1 MWKIHPGNVSWASA
15 PSSMHIMS
23 ITRTAKNSSSASLPR
38 TGVRGVSTP
47 TAIAADYV
55 AIAAF
60 ALLARAAH
68 QSEDMPFTF
77 TGWLST
83 LWPFALG
90 VTLGWLIVRT
100 DGAGLRRGGIIW
112 VITVVTGLVIWGVR
126 NHAVPHWSFVIVAT
140 VTSALLM
147 LGWRAVA
154 GRFGS
159 RR

>member
-1 MWKIHPGNVSWASA
+1 MNAMNTTRTTKNTTPASHPPTRARAVSA
-15 PSSMHIMS
+15 PS
-23 ITRTAKNSSSASLPR
+23 
-38 TGVRGVSTP
+38 
-47 TAIAADYV
+47 AIAADYV

-112 VITVVTGLVIWGVR
+112 VITVVTGLVIWGLR
-126 NHAVPHWSFVIVAT
+126 NQAVPHWSFVIVAT
-140 VTSALLM
+140 VMSALLM